1 MPVEPVTV
9 IEVQYRFID
18 GYHVFTSEDVYG
30 LYVASRNPEK
40 AFGNVQASIEKLIKL
55 NHGVDIEVEP
65 AHTYREFLRAV
76 TGEPE
81 IPHPAIINESRD
93 FLLRRVAFA

>member
-1 MPVEPVTV
+1 MSVESVTT
-9 IEVQYRFID
+9 IRVQYQFID

-40 AFGNVQASIEKLIKL
+40 AFGNIQASIEQLIKL
-55 NHGVDIEVEP
+55 NHGINIEVAP
-65 AHTYREFLRAV
+65 AQTIPEFLKV
-76 TGEPE
+76 GTGGPK

-93 FLLRRVAFA
+93 FLLRRIS